1 MSPSQRPL
9 RGFTLVE
16 ALVAMMVMAFGML
29 ALVSMQTLLSRN
41 ADAARQRTE
50 AIRFAQREIEQMRAY
65 PQISTNGSNAWADLA
80 SSSSALS
87 ITPNSTVMDTLTV
100 KGGTTYQM
108 TWSLSGSSSDMLR
121 TAAITTSWT
130 DRANQSQSVTLTS
143 VIAQMDPQ
151 YIGAL
156 GVPHTGNNNAKLP
169 KNRNLNI
176 PVPAI
181 DLGSGKSGIALG
193 NFSIIFSNDSGYVV
207 QKCDNYTV
215 TSSTTATDLAT
226 YCSTYNAYIVAGYV
240 SRSSSSL
247 PWPSGVNATDVTTN
261 GSGGIS
267 CSFSDAQNQNSTT
280 TTTLDGY
287 KYYLCVIPV
296 AASNGNWSGTI
307 RLGGVSTTSN
317 LIICRFQ
324 YAADDDLNSNQ
335 RNVQPYSAVSESID
349 NQNYY
354 LTTSTSHNSSV
365 SCPTIDTLQTTLHQD
380 CRSTSNYSGNTSTV
394 LASNCPAAVTGTN

>member
-1 MSPSQRPL
+1 MSSSQHPS

-16 ALVAMMVMAFGML
+16 ALVALLVMAFGML
-29 ALVSMQTLLSRN
+29 ALVSMQTLLGRN

-80 SSSSALS
+80 DGTSS

-121 TAAITTSWT
+121 TAAITASWN
-130 DRANQSQSVTLTS
+130 DRAGQSQSIVLTS
-143 VIAQMDPQ
+143 VIAQVDPQ
-151 YIGAL
+151 YVGAL
-156 GVPHTGNNNAKLP
+156 GVPHTGNDNAKLP

-193 NFSIIFSNDSGYVV
+193 NFSIIFSNDTGYVV
-207 QKCDNYTV
+207 QKCSNYTV
-215 TSSTTATDLAT
+215 TTSTTASDLAT

-240 SRSSSSL
+240 SRSSNSI
-247 PWPSGVNATDVTTN
+247 PWPVGINTDNVTTN
-261 GSGGIS
+261 GGSGIS

-280 TTTLDGY
+280 TTVLDGY

-296 AASNGNWSGTI
+296 AATNGSWSGTI
-307 RLGGVSTTSN
+307 RLGGVSTSSN
-317 LIICRFQ
+317 ILVCRFQ
-324 YAADDDLNSNQ
+324 YAADNDLNSNE
-335 RNVQPYSAVSESID
+335 RNVQPYSTVTESID

-354 LTTSTSHNSSV
+354 LATTNSGSSNP
-365 SCPTIDTLQTTLHQD
+365 SCPTVDTLQTTLHQD
-380 CRSTSNYSGNTSTV
+380 CRSTSNYSGNTSSV
-394 LASNCPAAVTGTN
+394 LATNCPSTVTGTN